1 MYRNVTLLLLLSL
14 IASCSRGEARPAPG
28 HVTLRSAHFSI
39 VSDGIDSSVLADVA
53 QRMEQERARVLA
65 DLGNPPID
73 STRIVIQTQAAFD
86 SAWSKVIGA
95 SGIGFQV
102 KGLNGPPDGTIY
114 IYGPWAAGQTSAGLT
129 TVALHEFAH
138 GVTRRAAIERV
149 SAQGGDT
156 AAYIAGLDSLGKR
169 VRWLSETIALYEANQ
184 STDLNR
190 FFYLWRG
197 DYPSI
202 ATLNDPASSTV
213 YEVGYRLGEFI
224 TKRFGKRALVL
235 LVQHDGDVQAALGVS
250 EAELMRLWFERIED
264 RYLIV
269 KPRWFSRR

>member
-1 MYRNVTLLLLLSL
+1 MSRMLAPAMLAL
-14 IASCSRGEARPAPG
+14 IISCGGKEATPTAG
-28 HVTLRSAHFSI
+28 HVALRSAHFSI
-39 VSDGIDSSVLADVA
+39 QSDGVDSIAVADLAA
-53 QRMEQERARVLA
+53 RMERERQRVLS
-65 DLGNPPID
+65 DLGSPPID
-73 STRIVIQTQAAFD
+73 STRIVIQSQRAFD
-86 SAWSKVIGA
+86 SSWAKLIGA

-114 IYGPWAAGQTSAGLT
+114 IYGPWAAGHTGAELA

-149 SAQGGDT
+149 KSQHGDT
-156 AAYIAGLDSLGKR
+156 TAYIANLDSVGKR

-202 ATLNDPASSTV
+202 AELNDPSVSKV
-213 YEVGYRLGEFI
+213 YAVGYRLGEFI
-224 TKRFGKRALVL
+224 TWRYGKGALL
-235 LVQHDGDVQAALGVS
+235 SLVQHDGNVQDALGVS
-250 EAELMRLWFERIED
+250 EAELMRLWFQRIEN
-264 RYLIV
+264 RYLLV